1 MQEVIDA
8 QCSEVDYKAL
18 LTMLQLQHIS
28 NTMHFSDVFI
38 IGLDG
43 IGQSSKWAAA
53 VKIPQFSLIKSQKR
67 GSAQNKSYYVHAY
80 MYTDLLFCMTLH
92 WKIGASGKGYQR
104 CTKSTL
110 FWFKWSSKDKQA

>member
-43 IGQSSKWAAA
+43 IGQPSKWAAA

-67 GSAQNKSYYVHAY
+67 GPAQNKSYYIHA
-80 MYTDLLFCMTLH
+80 
-92 WKIGASGKGYQR
+92 
-104 CTKSTL
+104 
-110 FWFKWSSKDKQA
+110 